1 MIYMLL
7 IALVAY
13 GVMFTWAVLKVK
25 NESKGK

>member
-13 GVMFTWAVLKVK
+13 GVMFTWAVLKAK
-25 NESKGK
+25 KETNK